1 MGVSKSCS
9 FGVRNLEARACRN
22 FSFRKQSKF
31 DLCREIDGVVLAMMK
46 DDNSTNNYSIR
57 EIMVKLVC
65 IESNSH
71 WDEGCKG

>member
-1 MGVSKSCS
+1 
-9 FGVRNLEARACRN
+9 LEARACRN
-22 FSFRKQSKF
+22 QARKLVLDGPRFSFRKQSKF

-46 DDNSTNNYSIR
+46 DDNSTNNDSIR

-71 WDEGCKG
+71 LDEGC